1 MVGFVLYH
9 WSVPTGPE
17 GWVDAIERLF
27 TGLGLPFPL
36 LESRLGASVPSF
48 AVAFVLSLI
57 VLARRGRSVE
67 G

>member
-1 MVGFVLYH
+1 
-9 WSVPTGPE
+9 
-17 GWVDAIERLF
+17 VDAIRGLF

-57 VLARRGRSVE
+57 VLPRRDQSVASRRAQSSFP
-67 G
+67 